1 MNPVVIRYPLD
12 LSGRHPDNLVVGERH
27 GPFGPGN
34 RAFVLN
40 YGPFF
45 AKSFVLKNAATGQP
59 LRPRDDYKVVQTF
72 IEPTLR
78 TGLLVC
84 SIVIIEQ
91 PAYGIEVEADYQ
103 VLGGDFSLSTTA
115 LENLIESLA
124 TDDRPVH
131 WGQIIGKPEAFP
143 PTPHL
148 HDINDTFGW
157 QYIVAAMESIR
168 QAILVG
174 DPAAEDDFYAY
185 VDAKFGTAMTEIG
198 AVADDLERHLA
209 DFNNPHSVT
218 KEQLG
223 LGNVGNYGLAT
234 PEVAALNIS
243 NQTLITP
250 FTVPYAVQ
258 FHTGDFNNPH
268 RVDKAQIGLGN
279 VDNFITATLQMAIDG
294 TDDASFL
301 TPYKARAA
309 FDAWGG
315 GTTPNPTSP
324 PVSRFTVA
332 GDRNVPAGTNPVL
345 TFTNTSTD
353 GTSPIATYEWNFGNG
368 QTSTVRNPPPVTYTF
383 PENIRAFV
391 ISLKVSD
398 ANGLNNTSTQSVT
411 LTHVQNQQPPSGM
424 VVSTNSPSYIYVD
437 EGVAGANH
445 TATFSVS
452 APTAGT
458 GPFTYAWEAGQLYD
472 QNGSWIAGSAW
483 TATGRNPPNRTFYIP
498 TNESFG
504 PSYSQNITVT
514 VTDQATGLTGAVYG
528 TFSCQTIR
536 RQRPSLRVTGQVS
549 TSTINTNVRAVFECN
564 SAGLGDDTAWVDFT
578 WTNSGT
584 SGTVTPPSKNGTGNP
599 QGHAHQVDLIG
610 ANVGSG
616 SVSTTLTAT
625 SSPSYQTTS
634 ASKTL
639 TFVVPP
645 TVIRPPSSDFEWTIY
660 VSNGATVVS
669 AMPFYNE
676 GSAPVVSFHWTLVW
690 DYGGVQTTSVRH
702 PPSFISKPGRYGAS
716 ITFTVTDSN
725 GLSDTMSKTGMP
737 P

>member
-12 LSGRHPDNLVVGERH
+12 LSGRHPDNKVVGERH

-45 AKSFVLKNAATGQP
+45 AKSFVLKNATTGQP

-115 LENLIESLA
+115 LENMLDSLA
-124 TDDRPVH
+124 NDNRPVH

-157 QYIVAAMESIR
+157 QYVVAALESIR

-174 DPAAEDDFYAY
+174 DQDAEDDFYAY
-185 VDAKFGTAMTEIG
+185 VDAKFGDAMAEIG
-198 AVADDLERHLA
+198 VVADDLARHLA
-209 DFNNPHSVT
+209 DLDNPHVVT

-250 FTVPYAVQ
+250 FLVPYAVQ

-268 RVDKAQIGLGN
+268 RVDKNQVNLGN

-332 GDRNVPAGTNPVL
+332 GDRNVPVGTNPVL

-383 PENIRAFV
+383 PETIRAFAV
-391 ISLKVSD
+391 SLKVSD
-398 ANGLNNTSTQSVT
+398 ANGLNNSSTQSVT

-424 VVSTNSPSYIYVD
+424 VVTTNTSSVIYVD
-437 EGVAGANH
+437 DGVAGANH

-452 APTAGT
+452 VPTTGV
-458 GPFTYAWEAGQLYD
+458 GPFTYSWEATQLYD
-472 QNGSWIAGSAW
+472 QRGSWIAGSAW
-483 TATGRNPPNRTFYIP
+483 TYAGRTPPNRTYYIP
-498 TNESFG
+498 TNETFG
-504 PSYSQNITVT
+504 TDYSQNITVT
-514 VTDQATGLTGAVYG
+514 VLDQGTGLTGAVYG
-528 TFSCQTIR
+528 GYSCQTVR
-536 RQRPSLRVTGQVS
+536 RVKPSLLVTGSAAAS
-549 TSTINTNVRAVFECN
+549 TNQLHARAVYQC
-564 SAGLGDDTAWVDFT
+564 SGGLGGETGWSGWT
-578 WTNSGT
+578 WANSGS
-584 SGTVTPPSKNGTGNP
+584 SGTVVPPSFSGSGDP
-599 QGHAHQVDLIG
+599 QYSANQVDLNG
-610 ANVGSG
+610 VNVGSG
-616 SVSTTLTAT
+616 WVSTTLTAT
-625 SSPSYQTTS
+625 TIPNHLSVSST
-634 ASKTL
+634 KRL
-639 TFVVPP
+639 TFVQAPIEV
-645 TVIRPPSSDFEWTIY
+645 RPPQSDFEWTIY
-660 VSNGATVVS
+660 FDNTVTRLS
-669 AMPFYNE
+669 AMPFYLE
-676 GSAPVVSFHWTLVW
+676 GSAPVVSFYWSIVW
-690 DYGGVQTTSVRH
+690 DYGAVQTSSVRH
-702 PPSFISKPGRYGAS
+702 PPTFTSKPGKWGAS
-716 ITFTVTDSN
+716 VAFTITDSN
-725 GLSDTMSKTGMP
+725 GLSSTQTRNGYP
-737 P
+737 Q